1 MPKRKV
7 VVPGHREKVTRYN
20 VFAQA
25 AIQRHREAHILLEG
39 GGYIGAIYLGGYV
52 IEKIPLLFFLIKLF
66 LLGKEKV
73 WIECYLKYLICERY
87 NVIHMDDWE
96 NEVEQKTGIRPQ
108 VTSARGHFLEVLLDY
123 AGLEGSLRRNAKV
136 YAAFQ
141 IVNQWHVGLRYYPS
155 TTSRRN
161 AERFLE
167 AVELIRRWLLARTF
181 KWKGR
186 R

>member
-1 MPKRKV
+1 MPKRKA
-7 VVPGHREKVTRYN
+7 VVPIHREKVTRYN

-25 AIQRHREAHILLEG
+25 AIQRHREAHILLED

-52 IEKIPLLFFLIKLF
+52 
-66 LLGKEKV
+66 
-73 WIECYLKYLICERY
+73 IECYLKYLICERY
-87 NVIHMDDWE
+87 NVIHLDDWE
-96 NEVEQKTGIRPQ
+96 SEVEQKTGIRPQ
-108 VTSARGHFLEVLLDY
+108 ATSARGHFLEVLLDY

>member
-1 MPKRKV
+1 MLRRKAI
-7 VVPGHREKVTRYN
+7 VPGHREKVTRYN

-39 GGYIGAIYLGGYV
+39 GGYTGAIYLGGYV
-52 IEKIPLLFFLIKLF
+52 
-66 LLGKEKV
+66 
-73 WIECYLKYLICERY
+73 IECYLKYLICERY
-87 NVIHMDDWE
+87 NVIHLDDWE
-96 NEVEQKTGIRPQ
+96 SEIEQRTGIRPQ
-108 VTSARGHFLEVLLDY
+108 ATSAHGHFLELLLDY
-123 AGLEGSLRRNAKV
+123 AGLEDPLRRNAKV

-167 AVELIRRWLLARTF
+167 AVELMRCWLLARTF

>member
-1 MPKRKV
+1 MPKREA

-39 GGYIGAIYLGGYV
+39 GGYIGAIYLSGYV
-52 IEKIPLLFFLIKLF
+52 
-66 LLGKEKV
+66 
-73 WIECYLKYLICERY
+73 IECYLKYLICERY
-87 NVIHMDDWE
+87 NVIHLADWE
-96 NEVEQKTGIRPQ
+96 REVEQKTGIRPQ
-108 VTSARGHFLEVLLDY
+108 VTSASGHFLEVLLDY
-123 AGLEGSLRRNAKV
+123 AGLEDPLRRNAKA

-167 AVELIRRWLLARTF
+167 AVEFIRRWLLTRTF

-186 R
+186 